1 MDFLSIWV
9 INSSVK
15 WKQAF
20 LCQYCCINCFQGCRV
35 YLQLWGHVFC
45 IFAGDLELLAT
56 QDASNRYSWQDVTQL
71 QYMQSLAFHLFLVLN
86 EDSCT
91 KLSSLC
97 YFTYLIPYSYYIV
110 TMLCRAYA
118 ALRTLS
124 LNAKYQ
130 IWVNWT
136 WFHMLSHSQV
146 TCIELLIIICVQ
158 QWGAFARSWE
168 RFLVF
173 LPTHALDLLPLCWG
187 HCPHPLWLSLNR
199 LLSTLSSEQVW
210 SESSNNTAAP
220 IKRLM

>member
-110 TMLCRAYA
+110 TMLCCAYA

-146 TCIELLIIICVQ
+146 TCIELLILFVCNSEAPLQ
-158 QWGAFARSWE
+158 
-168 RFLVF
+168 
-173 LPTHALDLLPLCWG
+173 DLGKDFSCF
-187 HCPHPLWLSLNR
+187 CPHMLWTCCPCVEGIVHIR
-199 LLSTLSSEQVW
+199 FG
-210 SESSNNTAAP
+210 
-220 IKRLM
+220 